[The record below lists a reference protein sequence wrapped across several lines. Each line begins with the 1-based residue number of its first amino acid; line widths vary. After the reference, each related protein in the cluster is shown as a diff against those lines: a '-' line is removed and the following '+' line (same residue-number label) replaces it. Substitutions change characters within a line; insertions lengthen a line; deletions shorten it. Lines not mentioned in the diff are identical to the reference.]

1 MIQRINDS
9 TYNRK
14 PPQKFIPRRD
24 LFPDAEPPL
33 SGKST
38 EDKKPS
44 DRRPAKKESG
54 EGSSTSAQQAR
65 EPSIHTN
72 RIPVEESE
80 PLPLQQPLK
89 PVRKQSRTFIPPTTF
104 FLLLIG
110 WFLLWPRMKKT
121 RTRWTYDMQS
131 MESAF
136 ENLLDNPKNV
146 EMLHAICP
154 FLEEQ
159 QQDAVYTITGI
170 LDALSSIR
178 SALNHT
184 YPQKIWNSAVYVP
197 SDPDARRIELM
208 KAIKPYVEPNNQRK
222 LDQIIGTCHTVDQLN
237 RSVLD
242 YQNRQSMTDGQKTSP
257 TESFGEILGILRPI
271 LPQEFG
277 EKADQLMQILKI
289 AQTMES
295 ANKESRKEEKE
306 EDTADKEQQTED
318 TANRKQQTPPSAPMN
333 DKQKESMEMM
343 VRMAQLLAQT
353 KDSSDTGSGADPGT
367 KSGKP
372 EETE

>member
-9 TYNRK
+9 AYNRK
-14 PPQKFIPRRD
+14 SPQQFIPRRD
-24 LFPDAEPPL
+24 LFPDAEPSL

-38 EDKKPS
+38 EDKKQS
-44 DRRPAKKESG
+44 DRKPTKKESG
-54 EGSSTSAQQAR
+54 KSSSTSAQQAR

-80 PLPLQQPLK
+80 PLPLQQPLQ
-89 PVRKQSRTFIPPTTF
+89 PVRKQSQTFIPPITF

-110 WFLLWPRMKKT
+110 GFLLWPRVKKA
-121 RTRWTYDMQS
+121 RTQWTYDMES

-136 ENLLDNPKNV
+136 KSLLDNPKSI

-159 QQDAVYTITGI
+159 QQDAVYPITGI

-178 SALNHT
+178 SILSHT
-184 YPQKIWNSAVYVP
+184 RPQKSWNSAVYVP
-197 SDPDARRIELM
+197 SDPDAKKIELM
-208 KAIKPYVEPNNQRK
+208 KAMKPYVDPDNQRK
-222 LDQIIGTCHTVDQLN
+222 LDQIIGTYNTVDQLN
-237 RSVLD
+237 QNIRD
-242 YQNRQSMTDGQKTSP
+242 YQNRHSMTSGQNTAP
-257 TESFGEILGILRPI
+257 AESLGEILSIIRPI

-277 EKADQLMQILKI
+277 EKAGQLMQILKI

-295 ANKESRKEEKE
+295 ANKETKKEEKE
-306 EDTADKEQQTED
+306 KEDTT
-318 TANRKQQTPPSAPMN
+318 NGKQQTDVPPSAPMN

-343 VRMAQLLAQT
+343 LRMAQLLAQT
-353 KDSSDTGSGADPGT
+353 KDSSGTGSDANPGT
-367 KSGKP
+367 KSESP
-372 EETE
+372 EKTE